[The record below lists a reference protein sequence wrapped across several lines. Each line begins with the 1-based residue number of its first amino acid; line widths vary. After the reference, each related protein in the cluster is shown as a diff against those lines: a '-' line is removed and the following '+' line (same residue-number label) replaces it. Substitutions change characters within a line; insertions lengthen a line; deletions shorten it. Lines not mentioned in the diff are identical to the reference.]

1 MSDIKVRLQPPTQNL
16 TLKNTTININR
27 LDNLFDVRE
36 PDAAKFDGSVL
47 VYDADTD
54 LYVLTRVFVFDPVTG
69 GVTLNGGS
77 F

>member
-16 TLKNTTININR
+16 TLKNTTINVNR
-27 LDNLFDVRE
+27 LDNLADVRE

-54 LYVLTRVFVFDPVTG
+54 LYVLTKIFDYNPTTNKY
-69 GVTLNGGS
+69 TLNGGS